1 MRPFAVRLSSP
12 LLEDHDHAECG
23 GAWGVMTNQL
33 RRSRWQQLRYS
44 SECNNSRGTSSS
56 EGWLTMGDKT
66 SERKGL
72 LWWIEHESTN
82 EFWSLKN
89 PWVVGPLVLLVAIVL
104 CALATFFW
112 GMPRV
117 VADVITKVAVF
128 GYLLVLFIY
137 QVRAKRRVAAIGT
150 AIIALIL
157 AI

>member
-1 MRPFAVRLSSP
+1 
-12 LLEDHDHAECG
+12 
-23 GAWGVMTNQL
+23 MTIQL
-33 RRSRWQQLRYS
+33 RESCWQQLRYS
-44 SECNNSRGTSSS
+44 SEYNNSRGTSSN
-56 EGWLTMGDKT
+56 EGWLTMGDKI

-104 CALATFFW
+104 CVLATLFW
-112 GMPRV
+112 GMPRI
-117 VADVITKVAVF
+117 VADAITKVAVF

-150 AIIALIL
+150 AVIALIL